1 MEANEAME
9 LKEHGEHAGHDA
21 SLRPAT
27 FTMSFLAILVALTTV
42 LGHRTHTEAVLV
54 QNRSTDEWN
63 LYQAKKI
70 RQTDTAL
77 ATDLLSAM
85 ALRDEAAAK
94 KLAES
99 YKAHQEKWNEDLA
112 EEQKKATELQDEV
125 GLIERRASR
134 YDLGEALLEIAL
146 VITSITLLTRKQL
159 FMYFGWICGLAGV
172 ICAASVLLI
181 H

>member
-9 LKEHGEHAGHDA
+9 LKEHGEEAGHDP
-21 SLRPAT
+21 SLRPST
-27 FTMSFLAILVALTTV
+27 FTMSILAILVALTSV

-54 QNRSTDEWN
+54 QTRSSDEWN

-77 ATDLLSAM
+77 AADLLSTL

-94 KLAES
+94 KLQES
-99 YKAHQEKWNEDLA
+99 YRTHQEKWTEDLA
-112 EEQKKATELQDEV
+112 EEQKKATELEAEV
-125 GLIERRASR
+125 ALIERRATR

-146 VITSITLLTRKQL
+146 VITSITLLTRRQT
-159 FMYFGWICGLAGV
+159 FMYFGWTFGAVGI
-172 ICAASVLLI
+172 ICAASVLLL

>member
-1 MEANEAME
+1 MEANEALE
-9 LKEHGEHAGHDA
+9 LKEHGEHAGHDP

-27 FTMSFLAILVALTTV
+27 FTISILAIFVALTSV

-54 QNRSTDEWN
+54 QTRSSDEWN

-70 RQTDTAL
+70 RQTDTELTA
-77 ATDLLSAM
+77 DLLSTL
-85 ALRDEAAAK
+85 ALRDEAGAK
-94 KLAES
+94 KLQEN
-99 YKAHQEKWNEDLA
+99 YKSHQEKWKQDLA
-112 EEQKKATELQDEV
+112 EEQKKATELEAEV

-146 VITSITLLTRKQL
+146 VITSITLLTRKQA
-159 FMYFGWICGLAGV
+159 FMYFGWIFAAAGI
-172 ICAASVLLI
+172 ICAASVLLV